1 MHCLSK
7 QKDAVNIRKMENSRK
22 NILMP
27 HGGIKE
33 LAEKLSVSCPTVRSA
48 LRGRTH
54 TLLAMKIRKLAL
66 QLGGLR
72 EEDV

>member
-1 MHCLSK
+1 
-7 QKDAVNIRKMENSRK
+7 
-22 NILMP
+22 MP
-27 HGGIKE
+27 HGGINE
-33 LAEKLSVSCPTVRSA
+33 LAEKMNVSRPTVRAA
-48 LRGRTH
+48 LKGQTR

>member
-1 MHCLSK
+1 
-7 QKDAVNIRKMENSRK
+7 
-22 NILMP
+22 MP